1 MEITLTII
9 AALGVLLF
17 LIGYLAFVLA
27 GFRQNFITGI
37 ISALPV
43 LNIVTVPALWH
54 KTSKKLMISVLGI
67 AITTASWFF
76 GADANIK
83 KVLFHSDNADMR
95 NAQTRVD
102 ANASQSTG
110 FGTNLSSPAINI
122 SQNVKRGSR
131 QVVGTTVIR
140 PSDET
145 VSTGPFANTQRL
157 IDESEMQELP
167 KIALYKLAFE
177 TVPVNKVKTLK
188 GRIIQLISNKNKL
201 IEGRISRVSN
211 SSIFLH
217 SGRTISIENEFP
229 IANIKQLRLMVKRQ

>member
-9 AALGVLLF
+9 AALGALLF
-17 LIGYLAFVLA
+17 LIGYLAFVVA

-83 KVLFHSDNADMR
+83 KLLFHSNNADMR
-95 NAQTRVD
+95 NVGMNAGT
-102 ANASQSTG
+102 NASQSTG
-110 FGTNLSSPAINI
+110 LGVNL
-122 SQNVKRGSR
+122 SQNVKQGSR

-140 PSDET
+140 PLDET
-145 VSTGPFANTQRL
+145 VSAGPFANTQRRL
-157 IDESEMQELP
+157 IDESELQELP
-167 KIALYKLAFE
+167 KRALYKLAFE
-177 TVPVNKVKTLK
+177 SVPVNKVKTLK

-211 SSIFLH
+211 SSIFLQ

>member
-9 AALGVLLF
+9 AALGALLF
-17 LIGYLAFVLA
+17 LIGYLAFVVA

-83 KVLFHSDNADMR
+83 KLLFHSNNADMR
-95 NAQTRVD
+95 NVGMNTG
-102 ANASQSTG
+102 ANI
-110 FGTNLSSPAINI
+110 SSPTINV
-122 SQNVKRGSR
+122 SQNVKQGSR

-145 VSTGPFANTQRL
+145 VSAGPFANTQRRL

-167 KIALYKLAFE
+167 KRALYKLAFE
-177 TVPVNKVKTLK
+177 SVPVNKVKTLK

-211 SSIFLH
+211 SSVFLH

>member
-9 AALGVLLF
+9 AALGALLF
-17 LIGYLAFVLA
+17 LIGYLAFILA

-83 KVLFHSDNADMR
+83 KLLFHSNNADMR
-95 NAQTRVD
+95 NVGMNTG
-102 ANASQSTG
+102 ANI
-110 FGTNLSSPAINI
+110 SSPTINV
-122 SQNVKRGSR
+122 SQNVKQGSR

-145 VSTGPFANTQRL
+145 VSAGPFANTQRRL

-167 KIALYKLAFE
+167 KRALYKLAFE
-177 TVPVNKVKTLK
+177 SVPVNKVKTLK

-211 SSIFLH
+211 SSVFLH

>member
-9 AALGVLLF
+9 AALGALLF
-17 LIGYLAFVLA
+17 LIGYLAFILA

-83 KVLFHSDNADMR
+83 KLLFHSNNADMR
-95 NAQTRVD
+95 NVGMNTG
-102 ANASQSTG
+102 ANI
-110 FGTNLSSPAINI
+110 SSPTINV
-122 SQNVKRGSR
+122 SQNVKQGSR

-145 VSTGPFANTQRL
+145 VSAGPFANTQRRL

-167 KIALYKLAFE
+167 KRALYKLAFE
-177 TVPVNKVKTLK
+177 AVPVNKVKTLK

-211 SSIFLH
+211 SSVFLH

>member
-9 AALGVLLF
+9 AALGALLF
-17 LIGYLAFVLA
+17 LIGYLAFILA

-83 KVLFHSDNADMR
+83 KLLFHSNNADMR
-95 NAQTRVD
+95 NVGMNTG
-102 ANASQSTG
+102 ANI
-110 FGTNLSSPAINI
+110 SSPTINV
-122 SQNVKRGSR
+122 SQNVKQGSR

-145 VSTGPFANTQRL
+145 VSAGPFANTQRRL

-167 KIALYKLAFE
+167 KRALYKLAFE
-177 TVPVNKVKTLK
+177 SVPVNKVKTLK

>member
-9 AALGVLLF
+9 AALGALLF
-17 LIGYLAFVLA
+17 LIGYLAFVVA

-83 KVLFHSDNADMR
+83 KLLFHSNNADMR
-95 NAQTRVD
+95 NVGMNTG
-102 ANASQSTG
+102 ANI
-110 FGTNLSSPAINI
+110 SSPTINV
-122 SQNVKRGSR
+122 SQNVKQGSR

-145 VSTGPFANTQRL
+145 VSAGPFANTQRRL

-167 KIALYKLAFE
+167 KRALYKLAFE
-177 TVPVNKVKTLK
+177 AVPVNKVKTLK

-211 SSIFLH
+211 SSVFLH